1 MTDLRSCRLNRHRNI
16 PHTLPHWIAW
26 LAFGVG
32 LSGAISLRLILLAK
46 AYRPELIR
54 LFWYMG
60 VCGNMVFFM
69 FRSYITRRRRRLI
82 IDLSL
87 VEKMKDQDNLCPE
100 DYEAIK
106 YLISSLSASK
116 EQWNYAVIFVFSL
129 AAIAWDLWF
138 NMTTP

>member
-1 MTDLRSCRLNRHRNI
+1 MTDLRSCRLDGHRNV
-16 PHTLPHWIAW
+16 PHTLPHWVAW

-82 IDLSL
+82 MDLSL
-87 VEKMKDQDNLCPE
+87 MEKMKDPDNLCPE

-116 EQWNYAVIFVFSL
+116 EQWNYAVIFVFSM

-138 NMTTP
+138 HMTTP

>member
-1 MTDLRSCRLNRHRNI
+1 MLPRLVV
-16 PHTLPHWIAW
+16 W

-46 AYRPELIR
+46 AYRPEFIR

-82 IDLSL
+82 MDLSL
-87 VEKMKDQDNLCPE
+87 VEKMKDLDNLCPK

-116 EQWNYAVIFVFSL
+116 EQWNYAVIFVFSM